1 MDMALSV
8 VWMSM
13 SVFLMSHVTLLI
25 VLEPLRHNRADLNK
39 TKDISAL
46 IHEMVFA
53 QLSPFLVDI
62 SSASRLWY
70 LLQFFPIP
78 QVVVKTSG
86 ANFNNSVPTQTLLL
100 VFVQFVALSRFKILI
115 RVCIWVTYPYV
126 KKGRS
131 LSFPKSTCIII
142 ENDLNN
148 VTLIIEMTLTI
159 LRLK

>member
-8 VWMSM
+8 VWISM

-62 SSASRLWY
+62 SSVSRPWY

-148 VTLIIEMTLTI
+148 VTSIIEMTLTI

>member
-1 MDMALSV
+1 MALSV

-70 LLQFFPIP
+70 QLQFFPIP

-131 LSFPKSTCIII
+131 LSFLKSTCIII